1 MKFKL
6 RSSVNPDIVKLV
18 YENRNVD
25 FDNRDGFLNPTA
37 NDRMCPSIY
46 KNMQQAFE
54 MLAHHIRNGLRIC
67 ILVDSDCDGICSG
80 AMMYLYIRD
89 IIGYKNVTYMLHEGR
104 KAHGLTKEIMA
115 RIFEDKPD
123 LLIVPDAGSNDYE
136 QHHTLKQF
144 GVSIIVID
152 HHKCE
157 RYSDDAIVINNQ
169 LQDGVNHTLSGAGM
183 VLKFLEYLDIVAN
196 LDGAKHFYDLTAI
209 ALVADSMEITHPET
223 RYYVFEGLRN
233 VKNPL
238 LQTLMGDKENK
249 DFNTIS
255 YDVAPSLNAI
265 IRIGDTQE
273 QRDLFNA
280 LITQENETKV
290 MNVRGKGDVEMT
302 STECVKLIADRLKS
316 KQARTIK
323 KALESESTIVITQ
336 NLPFTIVIFDNEE
349 YKNLSGL
356 IASKIV
362 ERYNKPAI
370 VVCEKEDGYYGSAR
384 STDFC
389 PNFRTY
395 LSRTMMFKYALGH
408 EGAFGVGIE
417 KDKLSALTVRL
428 LNTTLG
434 DDAYLVDKSY
444 ADGYIPA
451 TEIFAIAEMKNLWC
465 KGFEEPLFHVKL
477 KDVQQAHISIV
488 GKNKDTIKFKSNYID
503 FIKFKCSQEEIEQ
516 LIGDTPVNIELIG
529 KFDVNE
535 WNGRSYPQVKV
546 EEMKVEKAIN
556 VNEFNVGGLNL
567 FGI

>member
-1 MKFKL
+1 MKIKL
-6 RSSVNPDIVKLV
+6 RSSINPDIVKLV
-18 YENRNVD
+18 YENRNID
-25 FDNRDGFLNPTA
+25 FDNKDKFLNPTE
-37 NDRMCPSIY
+37 DERMCPSIY

-67 ILVDSDCDGICSG
+67 ILVDSDCDGMCSG
-80 AMMYLYIRD
+80 AMIYLYIRD
-89 IIGYKNVTYMLHEGR
+89 IIGYKNITYILHEGR
-104 KAHGLTKEIMA
+104 KAHGLTKEIIA
-115 RIFEDKPD
+115 RLLADKPD
-123 LLIVPDAGSNDYE
+123 LLIVPDAGSNDYIE
-136 QHHTLKQF
+136 HKTLKQY
-144 GVSIIVID
+144 GVDIIVID
-152 HHKCE
+152 HHKSD

-169 LQDGVNHTLSGAGM
+169 LQEGSNYTLSGAGM

-196 LDGAKHFYDLTAI
+196 LDGAKYFYDLTAI

-223 RYYVFEGLRN
+223 RYYVFEGLKN
-233 VKNPL
+233 INNPL

-249 DFNTIS
+249 DFSTIS

-265 IRIGDTQE
+265 IRIGDTEE
-273 QRDLFNA
+273 QRDLFKA
-280 LITQENETKV
+280 LITKENETRT
-290 MNVRGKGDVEMT
+290 MNVRGKGEVEMS
-302 STECVKLIADRLKS
+302 STECIKLIADRLKS
-316 KQARTIK
+316 KQTRMIK
-323 KALESESTIVITQ
+323 KALESESTIVITK

-384 STDFC
+384 STDYC

-395 LSRTMMFKYALGH
+395 LSNTKMFKYALGH

-417 KDKLSALTVRL
+417 KDKLSTLTVRL

-451 TEIFAIAEMKNLWC
+451 TEIFAIAEMKSLWC

-488 GKNKDTIKFKSNYID
+488 GKNKDTIKFKSNYVD

-516 LIGDTPVNIELIG
+516 IIGDTPVDIELVG

-546 EEMKVEKAIN
+546 EDMKVKKTENTSKLN
-556 VNEFNVGGLNL
+556 FGELNL

>member
-6 RSSVNPDIVKLV
+6 RSSANPDIVKLI
-18 YENRNVD
+18 YENRDVD
-25 FDNRDGFLNPTA
+25 FDNREGFLNPTA
-37 NDRMCPSIY
+37 NARMCPSIY

-54 MLAHHIRNGLRIC
+54 MLAHHISNGMKIC

-89 IIGYKNVTYMLHEGR
+89 VIGYQNVAYILHEGK
-104 KAHGLTKEIMA
+104 KAHGLTDEILDRLMV
-115 RIFEDKPD
+115 DKPD
-123 LLIVPDAGSNDYE
+123 LLIMPDAGSNDYK
-136 QHHTLKQF
+136 QHKILKQF
-144 GVSIIVID
+144 GVDIIIID

-157 RYSDDAIVINNQ
+157 KYSDDAIVVNNQ
-169 LQDGVNHTLSGAGM
+169 LQKSVNHTLSGAGM

-196 LDGAKHFYDLTAI
+196 LDGARYFYDLTAI
-209 ALVADSMEITHPET
+209 ALVADSMVMTHPET
-223 RYYVFEGLRN
+223 RYYIFEGLRN
-233 VKNPL
+233 IKNPL
-238 LQTLMGDKENK
+238 LLTLMGDKENK
-249 DFNTIS
+249 NFNTIS

-265 IRIGDTQE
+265 IRIGNTQE
-273 QRDLFNA
+273 QQDLFKA
-280 LITQENETKV
+280 LITRDNETRI
-290 MNVRGKGDVEMT
+290 MQVRGKGEVEMT

-316 KQARTIK
+316 KQTRMIK
-323 KALESESTIVITQ
+323 KALESETTIIITQ

-362 ERYNKPAI
+362 EKYNKPAI

-384 STDFC
+384 SVDYC

-395 LSRTMMFKYALGH
+395 LSRTNMFKYTMGH
-408 EGAFGVGIE
+408 EGAFGVGIT
-417 KDKLSALTVRL
+417 KPNLSALTVRL

-451 TEIFAIAEMKNLWC
+451 TEIFAIAEMKDLWC
-465 KGFEEPLFHVKL
+465 KGFEEPLFHIKL
-477 KDVQQAHISIV
+477 KDVHQANISII
-488 GKNKDTIKFKSNYID
+488 GKNKDTIKLKSNYID

-516 LIGDTPVNIELIG
+516 IIGDTPVNIELVG

-535 WNGRSYPQVKV
+535 WNGRSFPQVKI
-546 EEMKVEKAIN
+546 ENMEIQKT
-556 VNEFNVGGLNL
+556 VNTSKFNFKELNL
-567 FGI
+567 FRV

>member
-1 MKFKL
+1 MKIKL
-6 RSSVNPDIVKLV
+6 RSSINPDIVKLV
-18 YENRNVD
+18 YENRNID
-25 FDNRDGFLNPTA
+25 FDNKDKFLNPTE
-37 NDRMCPSIY
+37 DVRMCPSIY

-67 ILVDSDCDGICSG
+67 ILVDSDCDGMCSG
-80 AMMYLYIRD
+80 AMIYLYIRD
-89 IIGYKNVTYMLHEGR
+89 IIGYKNITYILHEGR
-104 KAHGLTKEIMA
+104 KAHGLTKEIIA
-115 RIFEDKPD
+115 RLLADKPD
-123 LLIVPDAGSNDYE
+123 LLIVPDAGSNDYIE
-136 QHHTLKQF
+136 HKTLKQY
-144 GVSIIVID
+144 GVDIIVID
-152 HHKCE
+152 HHKSD

-169 LQDGVNHTLSGAGM
+169 LQEGSNYTLSGAGM

-196 LDGAKHFYDLTAI
+196 LDGAKYFYDLTAI

-223 RYYVFEGLRN
+223 RYYVFEGLKN
-233 VKNPL
+233 INNPL

-249 DFNTIS
+249 DFSTIS

-265 IRIGDTQE
+265 IRIGDTEE
-273 QRDLFNA
+273 QRDLFKA
-280 LITQENETKV
+280 LITKENETRT
-290 MNVRGKGDVEMT
+290 MNVRGKGEVEMS
-302 STECVKLIADRLKS
+302 STERIKLIADRLKS
-316 KQARTIK
+316 KQTRMIK
-323 KALESESTIVITQ
+323 KALESESTIIITQ
-336 NLPFTIVIFDNEE
+336 NLPFTIAIFDNEE

-384 STDFC
+384 STDYC

-395 LSRTMMFKYALGH
+395 LSSTKMFKYAQGH
-408 EGAFGVGIE
+408 ECAFGLGIE
-417 KDKLSALTVRL
+417 KEKLSALTVRL

-451 TEIFAIAEMKNLWC
+451 TEIFAIAEMKSLWC
-465 KGFEEPLFHVKL
+465 KGFEEPLFHISL
-477 KDVQQAHISIV
+477 KDVQQANISVI

-503 FIKFKCSQEEIEQ
+503 FIKFKCSQEEIQ
-516 LIGDTPVNIELIG
+516 SIIGDTPVDIELIG

-535 WNGRSYPQVKV
+535 WNGRTYPQVKIEDMEVQKTV
-546 EEMKVEKAIN
+546 EMDKF
-556 VNEFNVGGLNL
+556 EFGKMNL